1 MTKQLEFTIGGP
13 PVSQQTRNRERVK
26 HWIHTVQDA
35 IEQYWDRDEAI
46 YEPVEITIA
55 CFLTDLSIDVDNIP
69 KPILDALKGRVI
81 FDDSQVVALHCSKEE
96 LKGRIQVSHPS
107 PILNEALARCEPFLY
122 ITVNVAR
129 NQTMLVQ

>member
-1 MTKQLEFTIGGP
+1 M
-13 PVSQQTRNRERVK
+13 SQQARNRERVR

-35 IEQYWDRDEAI
+35 IEQSWDKDEAI

-55 CFLTDLSIDVDNIP
+55 CFLTDLSIDIDNIP

-81 FDDSQVVALHCSKEE
+81 SDDSQVVALHCSKEE
-96 LKGRIQVSHPS
+96 MKGSIQVSHPS
-107 PILNEALARCEPFLY
+107 PILNEALARREPFLY
-122 ITVNVAR
+122 ITVDVAR